1 MEDLSF
7 QNVKELVETLPEK
20 VKVRGTFQRKMG
32 TRNKQKPRQRRNEHL
47 RSRMATDELIFTAI
61 GLGKKQQH

>member
-7 QNVKELVETLPEK
+7 QNVKELVEVLPEK
-20 VKVRGTFQRKMG
+20 VKVRRTFQRKMG
-32 TRNKQKPRQRRNEHL
+32 ARNKQKPRQCRNGHV
-47 RSRMATDELIFTAI
+47 RSGMATNELFFTAI